1 MPAGPIG
8 NDLDQ
13 CVAQEPS
20 EESVRGN
27 LHRGLPFFG
36 IVFCLGQF
44 SDVLRGV
51 AERDDL
57 ATSGKHDR
65 IEKPSSQDTNSAPA
79 HITRTYPRP
88 SVSTSRRHLTDV
100 IPASRRQPPDASP
113 RRIR

>member
-51 AERDDL
+51 AERDHL
-57 ATSGKHDR
+57 RKARSDR
-65 IEKPSSQDTNSAPA
+65 KTVHRKTQTLPSPTLREP
-79 HITRTYPRP
+79 
-88 SVSTSRRHLTDV
+88 
-100 IPASRRQPPDASP
+100 
-113 RRIR
+113 IRALLCQLHVGT

>member
-1 MPAGPIG
+1 MRAGPIG

-13 CVAQEPS
+13 YVAQEPS
-20 EESVRGN
+20 EESIRGN

-51 AERDDL
+51 AERDEL

-65 IEKPSSQDTNSAPA
+65 IKKTVHPKTQTLPPP
-79 HITRTYPRP
+79 T
-88 SVSTSRRHLTDV
+88 L
-100 IPASRRQPPDASP
+100 RQP
-113 RRIR
+113 IRALLCQLHVGT